1 MSVDIKR
8 DVTEEPGELGELD
21 RGTKGISGSGTED
34 SVAVY
39 LRDIGAIPLLS
50 AAEEVELAKRIEA
63 GKRAAKDLELAS
75 SEGERALLSAEAE
88 SGERA
93 RRRMIESNLRL
104 VVSIA
109 RRYSG
114 RGMPL
119 SDLIEE
125 GNLGL
130 MRATEKFDYHKGY
143 RFSTYATWWIRQA
156 VTRALAS
163 QSRVVRLPVHV
174 SDMMNQVSKASLKL
188 SQELGREPT
197 SEEISAEVHF
207 APERVREIVKAS
219 QQTVSLEQPYADGGE
234 GVAAELI
241 EDKNAEQPADQVAR
255 ELLRETVHS
264 ALRRLTD
271 REQRVLSLRY
281 GLASDESYTLEEV
294 GKMLGVT
301 RERIRQIEK
310 DALLKLR
317 QAASGESLRA
327 FLAS

>member
-1 MSVDIKR
+1 MTLQSKSEV
-8 DVTEEPGELGELD
+8 EETAEIGETGREP
-21 RGTKGISGSGTED
+21 RREPTSGTDD

-50 AAEEVELAKRIEA
+50 AAEEVELARAIEQ
-63 GKRAAKDLELAS
+63 GKKAVHELDLPL
-75 SEGERALLSAEAE
+75 EGHERARVVHDVEA
-88 SGERA
+88 GERA

-130 MRATEKFDYHKGY
+130 MRATEKFDHTRGF

-174 SDMMNQVSKASLKL
+174 SDMMNQVSKATTKL

-197 SEEISAEVHF
+197 SDEIAAEVHL
-207 APERVREIVKAS
+207 APERVREILKAS
-219 QQTVSLEQPYADGGE
+219 QQPISLEQPYADGAE
-234 GVAAELI
+234 GAVAELI
-241 EDKNAEQPADQVAR
+241 EDKNAQQPADEVSR

-264 ALRRLTD
+264 ALRGLSD

-281 GLASDESYTLEEV
+281 GLVGDHTYTLEEV
-294 GKMLGVT
+294 GRLLGVT

-310 DALLKLR
+310 EALWKLR
-317 QAASGESLRA
+317 QPGRSEGLRS
-327 FLAS
+327 FLAG